1 MSLLQTPIEEL
12 PATRPQTKKRMAAIG
27 IKTYADLL
35 MYQPMRYEDFSRTLT
50 IANIKEGDSG
60 SIQATVYEVK
70 QNYTRNRLTIQR
82 VTVTDGKGL
91 LEMTWYNQPY
101 IMNIF
106 KKDVRVSVAG
116 TVKTFGK
123 RLVFEPKEYE
133 ALKDGQEPV
142 HTTGLVPVY
151 HATYGLSARTIRD
164 KVRLVLDRILDVVP
178 VEEVETLPEEIL
190 KKYNLLDKKTAL
202 RLMHSPETQDDY
214 LTAKTRFA
222 FEEFFLMQL
231 ASRIVKR
238 EWKKESVGHTFSV
251 DETKVSGF
259 IASLPFELTGAQQ
272 RVISQILEDL
282 KQPHPMNRFVQG
294 DVGSGKTAVAAT
306 AAYISALNGFQTL
319 IMAPTEILAQ
329 QHYKTVTL
337 MMESAGLSVGLQTRT
352 KKIDTPDQY
361 DIVVGTHAL
370 LNQKLNFDRVGL
382 VVIDE
387 QHRFGVAQRAE
398 LKEKGMNPH
407 LLSMTATPIP
417 RTVALTIYGELEMS
431 VIDEMP
437 KGRIPIKTS
446 VVPETKRDKAYQW
459 IREQIKE
466 HGIQVYIIFPL
477 IEESDFE
484 TMKSVR
490 AANKEF
496 ELLKKEIF
504 QEFNVALLHGRMKA
518 KEKDEI
524 MNEFK
529 AKQFDILVSTSVVEV
544 GIDVPNATIMIIE
557 GAERFGLAQLHQLR
571 GRVGRGDKQSYCFLF
586 PSHGGHLNNERLKYF
601 SSTNSGN
608 DLAEYDLKTRGQGDI
623 YGTAQSGDNP
633 FLFADFTNY
642 SLIEKSQQAADWFID
657 TFSPEKHP
665 QIQTS
670 MERLRAYRIAKD

>member
-12 PATRPQTKKRMAAIG
+12 PSTRPQTIKRMAALG

-35 MYQPMRYEDFSRTLT
+35 MYQPMRYEDFTRSVS
-50 IANIKEGDSG
+50 IASAREGDTG
-60 SIQATVYEVK
+60 TIQGTVYDVK
-70 QNYTRNRLTIQR
+70 QTFTRRRLTIQR
-82 VTVTDGKGL
+82 ITVTDGSGVIDI
-91 LEMTWYNQPY
+91 TWYNQPY
-101 IMNIF
+101 IMNMF
-106 KKDVRVSVAG
+106 KKDMHVSIAG

-133 ALKDGQEPV
+133 ALRDGAVPV
-142 HTTGLVPVY
+142 HTKGIVPVY
-151 HATYGLSARTIRD
+151 HATYGLSARTIRE
-164 KVRLVLDRILDVVP
+164 KVRLVLDRILDVV
-178 VEEVETLPEEIL
+178 EDDEVETLPKEIITRYSL
-190 KKYNLLDKKTAL
+190 QDKRTAFRML
-202 RLMHSPETQDDY
+202 HRPETIADAH
-214 LTAKTRFA
+214 TAKNRFA

-238 EWKKESVGHTFSV
+238 EWKKETVGHTFML
-251 DETKVSGF
+251 DHKKVTEF
-259 IASLPFELTGAQQ
+259 IQSLPFELTGAQK
-272 RVISQILEDL
+272 RVIQNILEDL
-282 KQPHPMNRFVQG
+282 SQTHPMNRFVQG
-294 DVGSGKTAVAAT
+294 DVGSGKTAVAAV
-306 AAYISALNGFQTL
+306 AAYVSALNGFQTL

-337 MMESAGLSVGLQTRT
+337 MMEKAGITVGLQTRT
-352 KKIDTPDQY
+352 KKIDAPDQY

-417 RTVALTIYGELEMS
+417 RTVALTIYGELDMS

-446 VVPETKRDKAYQW
+446 VVPEAKRDKAYQW
-459 IREQIKE
+459 IREQIKST
-466 HGIQVYIIFPL
+466 GIQVYIIFPL
-477 IEESDFE
+477 IEESESE

-490 AANKEF
+490 AANKEY
-496 ELLKKEIF
+496 EALKKDIF
-504 QEFNVALLHGRMKA
+504 PDFNVALLHGKMKA
-518 KEKDEI
+518 KEKDDI
-524 MNEFK
+524 MAEFK
-529 AKQFDILVSTSVVEV
+529 AKKYDILVSTSVVEV

-586 PSHGGHLNNERLKYF
+586 PSHMGHMNNERLKYF
-601 SSTNSGN
+601 SQTNSGN
-608 DLAEYDLKTRGQGDI
+608 ALAEYDLKTRGQGDI

-633 FLFADFTNY
+633 FMFADFSNY
-642 SLIEKSQQAADWFID
+642 SLIERSQEAADWFMD
-657 TFSPEKHP
+657 TFDPRKHP
-665 QIQTS
+665 KIEAA